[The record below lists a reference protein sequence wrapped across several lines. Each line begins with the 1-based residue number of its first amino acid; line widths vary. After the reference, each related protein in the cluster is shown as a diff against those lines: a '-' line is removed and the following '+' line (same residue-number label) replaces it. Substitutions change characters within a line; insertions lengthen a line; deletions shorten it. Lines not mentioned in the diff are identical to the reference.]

1 MMLASLGTASIHTSA
16 SAIAAPA
23 VQTDSAFDPALLARY
38 DVPGPR
44 YTSYPTAPFFRGDF
58 GETQL
63 RSVAAA
69 SHESAR
75 PLSLYL
81 HVPFCTSP
89 CFYCGCA
96 RIITRDPSRAEAYLT
111 RLQTEIRLGAGMFDR
126 SRMVEQLH
134 LGGGTPNFLS
144 ADQMTRLIAALG
156 EHFTLSHASDRE
168 FGIEIDARY
177 ADAEYVHMLAQLG
190 FNRLSLGIQDFDAD
204 VQAAVNRVQTFEQTQ
219 AVIEAARAH
228 GFSSVSVD
236 LIYGLPKQTLSHF
249 AQTLDKVIALRP
261 DRVAA
266 YGYAHL
272 PERFKAQRQIRA
284 ADMPDAATRLA
295 LLALTIERLTQAGF
309 VYIGLDHFARPDDE
323 LAIAQRQGS
332 LQRNFQGYS
341 THAACDLLGLGL
353 TAISHIGDTFSQNAK
368 EMKNY
373 CAALDAGRLPTE
385 RGLALSTDD
394 IIRAEVIQRLMC
406 HGCLDIPVFATRH
419 RIDFATY
426 FAAELERLRLLQGD
440 GLVTCND
447 AGISVLPRGRFLLR
461 IIAMCFDAYLTS
473 NPLGQIRYSQAV

>member
-1 MMLASLGTASIHTSA
+1 MMFPSAQTMTITDARAIMTSQ
-16 SAIAAPA
+16 SS
-23 VQTDSAFDPALLARY
+23 DGFDPELLARY

-44 YTSYPTAPFFRGDF
+44 YTSYPTAPFFRSDF
-58 GETQL
+58 GEAEL
-63 RSVAAA
+63 RAAA
-69 SHESAR
+69 TASNRDAR

-96 RIITRDPSRAEAYLT
+96 RIITRDPQRADAYLQ
-111 RLQTEIRLGAGMFDR
+111 RLQTEIRLGASMFDR
-126 SRMVEQLH
+126 TRVVEQLH
-134 LGGGTPNFLS
+134 LGGGTPNFFN
-144 ADQMTRLIAALG
+144 ADQMTALLRTLA
-156 EHFTLSHASDRE
+156 EHFTLSQASDRE

-177 ADAEYVHMLAQLG
+177 AVAEYMRMLAQLG

-204 VQAAVNRVQTFEQTQ
+204 VQAAVNRVQTFEQTR
-219 AVIEAARAH
+219 AVIDAARAY
-228 GFSSVSVD
+228 GFRSVSVD
-236 LIYGLPKQTLSHF
+236 LIYGLPKQTLSRF
-249 AQTLDKVIALRP
+249 AQTLDKVIALAP

-295 LLALTIERLTQAGF
+295 LLSLTIERLTQAGF

-323 LAIAQRQGS
+323 LAVAQRQGT

-341 THAACDLLGLGL
+341 THATCDLLGLGL
-353 TAISHIGDTFSQNAK
+353 TAISHVGDTFSQNFK

-373 CAALDAGRLPTE
+373 FAALDAGRLPTE
-385 RGLALSTDD
+385 RGLALNDDD
-394 IIRAEVIQRLMC
+394 IVRADAIQRLMC
-406 HGCLDIPVFATRH
+406 HGRLDIVPFALRH
-419 RIDFATY
+419 GIDFASY
-426 FAAELERLRLLQGD
+426 FAAELQRLQLLQDD
-440 GLVTCND
+440 GLVVCSD
-447 AGISVLPRGRFLLR
+447 ACIRVLPKGRFLLR
-461 IIAMCFDAYLTS
+461 IIAMCFDAYLRA

>member
-1 MMLASLGTASIHTSA
+1 MTLNSYATTSIGTGGTAIAVPSA
-16 SAIAAPA
+16 QS
-23 VQTDSAFDPALLARY
+23 DSAFDAALLARY

-44 YTSYPTAPFFRGDF
+44 YTSYPTAPFFRSDF
-58 GETQL
+58 GEAQL
-63 RSVAAA
+63 RSVATA
-69 SHESAR
+69 SHSSAR

-96 RIITRDPSRAEAYLT
+96 RIITRDPGRADAYLA
-111 RLQTEIRLGAGMFDR
+111 RLQTEIRLGAGLFDR
-126 SRMVEQLH
+126 SRVVEQLH

-144 ADQMTRLIAALG
+144 AEQMTRLIATLA
-156 EHFTLSHASDRE
+156 EHFTLSQARDRE

-177 ADAEYVHMLAQLG
+177 ADAGYVQMLARLG

-219 AVIEAARAH
+219 ATIEAARAH
-228 GFSSVSVD
+228 GFRSVSVD
-236 LIYGLPKQTLSHF
+236 LIYGLPKQTLPHF
-249 AQTLDKVIALRP
+249 AETLDKVIELAP

-272 PERFKAQRQIRA
+272 PERFRAQRQIRA

-368 EMKNY
+368 DMKDY

-385 RGLALSTDD
+385 RGLALRTDD
-394 IIRAEVIQRLMC
+394 IIRADAIQRLMC
-406 HGCLDIPVFATRH
+406 HGRLDIKPFDLRH
-419 RIDFATY
+419 GIDFATY
-426 FAAELERLRLLQGD
+426 FPAELQRLQQLQRD
-440 GLVTCND
+440 GLVACTD
-447 AGISVLPRGRFLLR
+447 ACIRVLPKGRFLLR
-461 IIAMCFDAYLTS
+461 NIAMCFDAYLTS
-473 NPLGQIRYSQAV
+473 NPLGQIRYSQAL

>member
-1 MMLASLGTASIHTSA
+1 MTLAAFPTTRINTETGT
-16 SAIAAPA
+16 IAAPSA
-23 VQTDSAFDPALLARY
+23 RADGAFDATLLARY

-44 YTSYPTAPFFRGDF
+44 YTSYPTAPFFRSDF
-58 GETQL
+58 GEAQL
-63 RSVAAA
+63 RSVCAA
-69 SHESAR
+69 SHASAR

-96 RIITRDPSRAEAYLT
+96 RIITRDPGRAEAYLA
-111 RLQTEIRLGAGMFDR
+111 RLQTEIRLAAALFER
-126 SRMVEQLH
+126 SRVVEQLH

-144 ADQMTRLIAALG
+144 ADQMTRLMATLA
-156 EHFTLSHASDRE
+156 EHFTLSCASERE
-168 FGIEIDARY
+168 FGIEIDARH
-177 ADAEYVHMLAQLG
+177 ADAGYMRMLAQLG

-219 AVIEAARAH
+219 AVIAAARAH
-228 GFSSVSVD
+228 GFRSVSVD
-236 LIYGLPKQTLSHF
+236 LIYGLPKQTLSRF
-249 AQTLDKVIALRP
+249 AQTLDKVITLGP
-261 DRVAA
+261 DRIAA

-272 PERFKAQRQIRA
+272 PERFRAQRQIHA

-295 LLALTIERLTQAGF
+295 LLAQTIERLTQAGF

-323 LAIAQRQGS
+323 LAIAQHQGS

-385 RGLALSTDD
+385 RGLALRADD
-394 IIRAEVIQRLMC
+394 SIRADAIQRLMC
-406 HGCLDIPVFATRH
+406 HGRLDIAPFALRH
-419 RIDFATY
+419 GIDFATY
-426 FAAELERLRLLQGD
+426 FPTELQRLRLLQRD
-440 GLVTCND
+440 GLIACTD
-447 AGISVLPRGRFLLR
+447 ACVRVLPKGRFLLR